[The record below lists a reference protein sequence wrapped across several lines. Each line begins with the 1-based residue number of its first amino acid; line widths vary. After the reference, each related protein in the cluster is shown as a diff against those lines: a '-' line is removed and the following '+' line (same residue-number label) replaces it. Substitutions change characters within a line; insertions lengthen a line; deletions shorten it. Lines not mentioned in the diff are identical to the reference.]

1 MEASSFSAKIQY
13 CGLVVYICM
22 YIEIEA
28 DCLNVFVEQFCHCII
43 VLLEEDNI
51 NIVLRRH

>member
-22 YIEIEA
+22 YIEIEE
-28 DCLNVFVEQFCHCII
+28 DYLNVFVEQFCHCII

-51 NIVLRRH
+51 NIVLRRR